1 MTTINTLDDF
11 LQAQG
16 ANPSWREA
24 VRARILGEELL
35 QLPVRFEAFAQE
47 QKTWN
52 TNVEARLNR
61 IEGDMSGLKGDYAR
75 TRAIQD
81 ARGIAEDRGLEYV
94 RTLTN
99 DDLNGMARG
108 NLDRDVLRSFRNADL
123 VIEATYG
130 TASRFI
136 AMEISYTAD
145 QRDCS
150 RAIRNAELITR
161 FTGGTG
167 LGSHRQRQK
176 RPGSGSSGGI
186 RSRVL
191 APAGGPDS
199 GPGVT
204 RWKQAQSPSPENTP
218 ELPGMRAD
226 PLIWYKGPGQFGA
239 VRPFKPNGVWYRM
252 APPRKNTVNRLDL
265 GHHPAESNPLPKG
278 IFPFA
283 AEYVWRPRA
292 SKEMDPTKTDP
303 TCTLNTVLGLPDWWR
318 GGVLVMRPFLNQYQ
332 GGMCIS
338 GVSKTTARTPRYLIM
353 TFRHRIRVHRQCG
366 LAICTFHLGF
376 SLVPFSCIL
385 EANPAIQSDL

>member
-11 LQAQG
+11 LQALD

-130 TASRFI
+130 TATRFI

-161 FTGGTG
+161 FTGE
-167 LGSHRQRQK
+167 
-176 RPGSGSSGGI
+176 
-186 RSRVL
+186 
-191 APAGGPDS
+191 PALPVIASVRND
-199 GPGVT
+199 
-204 RWKQAQSPSPENTP
+204 QA
-218 ELPGMRAD
+218 
-226 PLIWYKGPGQFGA
+226 
-239 VRPFKPNGVWYRM
+239 
-252 APPRKNTVNRLDL
+252 
-265 GHHPAESNPLPKG
+265 
-278 IFPFA
+278 A
-283 AEYVWRPRA
+283 AEAV
-292 SKEMDPTKTDP
+292 E
-303 TCTLNTVLGLPDWWR
+303 
-318 GGVLVMRPFLNQYQ
+318 
-332 GGMCIS
+332 S
-338 GVSKTTARTPRYLIM
+338 GDVYWHPLEDRTPD
-353 TFRHRIRVHRQCG
+353 
-366 LAICTFHLGF
+366 
-376 SLVPFSCIL
+376 P
-385 EANPAIQSDL
+385 E

>member
-11 LQAQG
+11 LQALD

-61 IEGDMSGLKGDYAR
+61 IEGDMSGLKGEYAR

-99 DDLNGMARG
+99 DNLNGMARG

-130 TASRFI
+130 TATRFI

-161 FTGGTG
+161 FTGE
-167 LGSHRQRQK
+167 
-176 RPGSGSSGGI
+176 PA
-186 RSRVL
+186 L
-191 APAGGPDS
+191 AVIASVRND
-199 GPGVT
+199 
-204 RWKQAQSPSPENTP
+204 QAAAAAVES
-218 ELPGMRAD
+218 
-226 PLIWYKGPGQFGA
+226 GA
-239 VRPFKPNGVWYRM
+239 VYW
-252 APPRKNTVNRLDL
+252 
-265 GHHPAESNPLPKG
+265 HPLE
-278 IFPFA
+278 
-283 AEYVWRPRA
+283 
-292 SKEMDPTKTDP
+292 D
-303 TCTLNTVLGLPDWWR
+303 
-318 GGVLVMRPFLNQYQ
+318 
-332 GGMCIS
+332 
-338 GVSKTTARTPRYLIM
+338 RTPDR
-353 TFRHRIRVHRQCG
+353 
-366 LAICTFHLGF
+366 
-376 SLVPFSCIL
+376 
-385 EANPAIQSDL
+385 E

>member
-11 LQAQG
+11 LQALD

-35 QLPVRFEAFAQE
+35 QLPVRFEAFAQEQKTFNQE

-81 ARGIAEDRGLEYV
+81 ARGITEDRGLEYV

-130 TASRFI
+130 TATRFI

-161 FTGGTG
+161 FTGEPA
-167 LGSHRQRQK
+167 LAVIASVRNDQAAAAVE
-176 RPGSGSSGGI
+176 SGK
-186 RSRVL
+186 VY
-191 APAGGPDS
+191 
-199 GPGVT
+199 
-204 RWKQAQSPSPENTP
+204 WH
-218 ELPGMRAD
+218 
-226 PLIWYKGPGQFGA
+226 PLE
-239 VRPFKPNGVWYRM
+239 
-252 APPRKNTVNRLDL
+252 D
-265 GHHPAESNPLPKG
+265 
-278 IFPFA
+278 
-283 AEYVWRPRA
+283 
-292 SKEMDPTKTDP
+292 
-303 TCTLNTVLGLPDWWR
+303 
-318 GGVLVMRPFLNQYQ
+318 
-332 GGMCIS
+332 
-338 GVSKTTARTPRYLIM
+338 RTPD
-353 TFRHRIRVHRQCG
+353 
-366 LAICTFHLGF
+366 
-376 SLVPFSCIL
+376 P
-385 EANPAIQSDL
+385 E

>member
-11 LQAQG
+11 LQALD

-94 RTLTN
+94 RTMTN

-130 TASRFI
+130 TATRFI

-161 FTGGTG
+161 FTGE
-167 LGSHRQRQK
+167 
-176 RPGSGSSGGI
+176 PA
-186 RSRVL
+186 L
-191 APAGGPDS
+191 AVIASVRND
-199 GPGVT
+199 
-204 RWKQAQSPSPENTP
+204 QAAAAAVES
-218 ELPGMRAD
+218 
-226 PLIWYKGPGQFGA
+226 GA
-239 VRPFKPNGVWYRM
+239 VHW
-252 APPRKNTVNRLDL
+252 
-265 GHHPAESNPLPKG
+265 HPLE
-278 IFPFA
+278 
-283 AEYVWRPRA
+283 
-292 SKEMDPTKTDP
+292 D
-303 TCTLNTVLGLPDWWR
+303 
-318 GGVLVMRPFLNQYQ
+318 
-332 GGMCIS
+332 
-338 GVSKTTARTPRYLIM
+338 RTPD
-353 TFRHRIRVHRQCG
+353 
-366 LAICTFHLGF
+366 
-376 SLVPFSCIL
+376 P
-385 EANPAIQSDL
+385 E

>member
-11 LQAQG
+11 LQALD

-161 FTGGTG
+161 FTGEPA
-167 LGSHRQRQK
+167 LPVIASVRNDQAAAAAVE
-176 RPGSGSSGGI
+176 SGE
-186 RSRVL
+186 VY
-191 APAGGPDS
+191 
-199 GPGVT
+199 
-204 RWKQAQSPSPENTP
+204 WH
-218 ELPGMRAD
+218 
-226 PLIWYKGPGQFGA
+226 PL
-239 VRPFKPNGVWYRM
+239 
-252 APPRKNTVNRLDL
+252 D
-265 GHHPAESNPLPKG
+265 
-278 IFPFA
+278 
-283 AEYVWRPRA
+283 
-292 SKEMDPTKTDP
+292 D
-303 TCTLNTVLGLPDWWR
+303 
-318 GGVLVMRPFLNQYQ
+318 
-332 GGMCIS
+332 
-338 GVSKTTARTPRYLIM
+338 RTPD
-353 TFRHRIRVHRQCG
+353 
-366 LAICTFHLGF
+366 
-376 SLVPFSCIL
+376 P
-385 EANPAIQSDL
+385 E

>member
-11 LQAQG
+11 LQALD

-130 TASRFI
+130 TATRFI

-161 FTGGTG
+161 FTGEPALPVIASVRNDQAAATAVE
-167 LGSHRQRQK
+167 
-176 RPGSGSSGGI
+176 SGAVYIG
-186 RSRVL
+186 
-191 APAGGPDS
+191 
-199 GPGVT
+199 T
-204 RWKQAQSPSPENTP
+204 RWRTGPQTRSDQPEF
-218 ELPGMRAD
+218 PGKRCV
-226 PLIWYKGPGQFGA
+226 PLDM
-239 VRPFKPNGVWYRM
+239 V
-252 APPRKNTVNRLDL
+252 
-265 GHHPAESNPLPKG
+265 
-278 IFPFA
+278 
-283 AEYVWRPRA
+283 
-292 SKEMDPTKTDP
+292 
-303 TCTLNTVLGLPDWWR
+303 
-318 GGVLVMRPFLNQYQ
+318 
-332 GGMCIS
+332 
-338 GVSKTTARTPRYLIM
+338 
-353 TFRHRIRVHRQCG
+353 
-366 LAICTFHLGF
+366 
-376 SLVPFSCIL
+376 
-385 EANPAIQSDL
+385 

>member
-130 TASRFI
+130 TATRFI
-136 AMEISYTAD
+136 VMEISYTAD

-150 RAIRNAELITR
+150 RATRNAELITR
-161 FTGGTG
+161 FTGE
-167 LGSHRQRQK
+167 
-176 RPGSGSSGGI
+176 
-186 RSRVL
+186 
-191 APAGGPDS
+191 PALPVIASVRND
-199 GPGVT
+199 
-204 RWKQAQSPSPENTP
+204 QAAAAAVES
-218 ELPGMRAD
+218 
-226 PLIWYKGPGQFGA
+226 GA
-239 VRPFKPNGVWYRM
+239 VYW
-252 APPRKNTVNRLDL
+252 
-265 GHHPAESNPLPKG
+265 HPLE
-278 IFPFA
+278 
-283 AEYVWRPRA
+283 
-292 SKEMDPTKTDP
+292 D
-303 TCTLNTVLGLPDWWR
+303 
-318 GGVLVMRPFLNQYQ
+318 
-332 GGMCIS
+332 
-338 GVSKTTARTPRYLIM
+338 RTPD
-353 TFRHRIRVHRQCG
+353 
-366 LAICTFHLGF
+366 
-376 SLVPFSCIL
+376 P
-385 EANPAIQSDL
+385 E

>member
-11 LQAQG
+11 LQALDT
-16 ANPSWREA
+16 NPSWREA

-81 ARGIAEDRGLEYV
+81 ARGIAEDQDLEYV

-130 TASRFI
+130 TATRFI

-161 FTGGTG
+161 FTGE
-167 LGSHRQRQK
+167 
-176 RPGSGSSGGI
+176 PA
-186 RSRVL
+186 L
-191 APAGGPDS
+191 AVIASVRND
-199 GPGVT
+199 
-204 RWKQAQSPSPENTP
+204 QAAAAAVES
-218 ELPGMRAD
+218 
-226 PLIWYKGPGQFGA
+226 GA
-239 VRPFKPNGVWYRM
+239 VHW
-252 APPRKNTVNRLDL
+252 
-265 GHHPAESNPLPKG
+265 HPLE
-278 IFPFA
+278 
-283 AEYVWRPRA
+283 
-292 SKEMDPTKTDP
+292 D
-303 TCTLNTVLGLPDWWR
+303 
-318 GGVLVMRPFLNQYQ
+318 
-332 GGMCIS
+332 
-338 GVSKTTARTPRYLIM
+338 RTPD
-353 TFRHRIRVHRQCG
+353 
-366 LAICTFHLGF
+366 
-376 SLVPFSCIL
+376 P
-385 EANPAIQSDL
+385 E

>member
-11 LQAQG
+11 LQALD

-94 RTLTN
+94 RTLSN

-130 TASRFI
+130 TATRFI

-161 FTGGTG
+161 FTGE
-167 LGSHRQRQK
+167 
-176 RPGSGSSGGI
+176 PA
-186 RSRVL
+186 L
-191 APAGGPDS
+191 AVIASVRND
-199 GPGVT
+199 
-204 RWKQAQSPSPENTP
+204 QAAAAAVES
-218 ELPGMRAD
+218 
-226 PLIWYKGPGQFGA
+226 GA
-239 VRPFKPNGVWYRM
+239 VYW
-252 APPRKNTVNRLDL
+252 
-265 GHHPAESNPLPKG
+265 HPLE
-278 IFPFA
+278 
-283 AEYVWRPRA
+283 
-292 SKEMDPTKTDP
+292 D
-303 TCTLNTVLGLPDWWR
+303 
-318 GGVLVMRPFLNQYQ
+318 
-332 GGMCIS
+332 
-338 GVSKTTARTPRYLIM
+338 RTPD
-353 TFRHRIRVHRQCG
+353 
-366 LAICTFHLGF
+366 
-376 SLVPFSCIL
+376 P
-385 EANPAIQSDL
+385 E

>member
-11 LQAQG
+11 LQALD

-123 VIEATYG
+123 VIEAAYG
-130 TASRFI
+130 TATRFI

-161 FTGGTG
+161 FTGEPA
-167 LGSHRQRQK
+167 LPVIASVRNDQAAAAAVE
-176 RPGSGSSGGI
+176 SGE
-186 RSRVL
+186 VY
-191 APAGGPDS
+191 
-199 GPGVT
+199 
-204 RWKQAQSPSPENTP
+204 WH
-218 ELPGMRAD
+218 
-226 PLIWYKGPGQFGA
+226 PL
-239 VRPFKPNGVWYRM
+239 
-252 APPRKNTVNRLDL
+252 D
-265 GHHPAESNPLPKG
+265 
-278 IFPFA
+278 
-283 AEYVWRPRA
+283 
-292 SKEMDPTKTDP
+292 D
-303 TCTLNTVLGLPDWWR
+303 
-318 GGVLVMRPFLNQYQ
+318 
-332 GGMCIS
+332 
-338 GVSKTTARTPRYLIM
+338 RTPD
-353 TFRHRIRVHRQCG
+353 
-366 LAICTFHLGF
+366 
-376 SLVPFSCIL
+376 P
-385 EANPAIQSDL
+385 E

>member
-11 LQAQG
+11 LQALD

-81 ARGIAEDRGLEYV
+81 ARGIAEDRGLEYI

-130 TASRFI
+130 TATRFI

-161 FTGGTG
+161 FTGEPALPVIASVRNDQAAATAVE
-167 LGSHRQRQK
+167 
-176 RPGSGSSGGI
+176 SGD
-186 RSRVL
+186 VY
-191 APAGGPDS
+191 
-199 GPGVT
+199 
-204 RWKQAQSPSPENTP
+204 WH
-218 ELPGMRAD
+218 
-226 PLIWYKGPGQFGA
+226 PLE
-239 VRPFKPNGVWYRM
+239 
-252 APPRKNTVNRLDL
+252 D
-265 GHHPAESNPLPKG
+265 
-278 IFPFA
+278 
-283 AEYVWRPRA
+283 
-292 SKEMDPTKTDP
+292 
-303 TCTLNTVLGLPDWWR
+303 
-318 GGVLVMRPFLNQYQ
+318 
-332 GGMCIS
+332 
-338 GVSKTTARTPRYLIM
+338 RTPD
-353 TFRHRIRVHRQCG
+353 
-366 LAICTFHLGF
+366 
-376 SLVPFSCIL
+376 PK
-385 EANPAIQSDL
+385 

>member
-11 LQAQG
+11 LQALD

-130 TASRFI
+130 TATRFI

-150 RAIRNAELITR
+150 RATRNAELITR
-161 FTGGTG
+161 FTGE
-167 LGSHRQRQK
+167 
-176 RPGSGSSGGI
+176 
-186 RSRVL
+186 
-191 APAGGPDS
+191 PALPVIASVRND
-199 GPGVT
+199 
-204 RWKQAQSPSPENTP
+204 QAAAAAVES
-218 ELPGMRAD
+218 
-226 PLIWYKGPGQFGA
+226 GA
-239 VRPFKPNGVWYRM
+239 VYW
-252 APPRKNTVNRLDL
+252 
-265 GHHPAESNPLPKG
+265 HPLE
-278 IFPFA
+278 
-283 AEYVWRPRA
+283 
-292 SKEMDPTKTDP
+292 D
-303 TCTLNTVLGLPDWWR
+303 
-318 GGVLVMRPFLNQYQ
+318 
-332 GGMCIS
+332 
-338 GVSKTTARTPRYLIM
+338 RTPD
-353 TFRHRIRVHRQCG
+353 
-366 LAICTFHLGF
+366 
-376 SLVPFSCIL
+376 P
-385 EANPAIQSDL
+385 E